1 MEKLNMNSEKRPIGV
16 FASLMAGFDRIAG
29 NPILIIPPLLLDLY
43 LWFGPHLK
51 ISTLIT
57 QFMTDV
63 YRTPGVESLNSE
75 QLVFLRESMTVLAER
90 YNLFSSLSSVPAG
103 MPFNIMF
110 AILASFLIG
119 LPSLMALR
127 MPVTTPLGLPI
138 SYDLQDPV
146 VVVSLWLVFG
156 LVGLGLGGLYHRNL
170 AKQLAPETNFASGW
184 TIWIRLII
192 LAVLGY
198 LVVFI
203 FFTASA
209 LIGGEAGIMYVA
221 LPIAFIAGMY
231 LAFTPHGIVRFRY
244 GIFKAIRESVRLVR
258 WNFFPAVSYIFI
270 AFMVMWVTTT
280 QIWVLPDEDSW
291 FMLLAMLGH
300 AFLSATL
307 LAGSYAFFQGRHS
320 WLTEGLTAKRVETLN
335 GEPSEGESADT

>member
-1 MEKLNMNSEKRPIGV
+1 MEKLNINSEKRPIGV

-90 YNLFSSLSSVPAG
+90 YNLFSNLSSVPAG

-138 SYDLQDPV
+138 SYDLQDPAL
-146 VVVSLWLVFG
+146 VVSLWLVFG

-170 AKQLAPETNFASGW
+170 AKQLAPEKK
-184 TIWIRLII
+184 
-192 LAVLGY
+192 
-198 LVVFI
+198 I
-203 FFTASA
+203 FQ
-209 LIGGEAGIMYVA
+209 
-221 LPIAFIAGMY
+221 
-231 LAFTPHGIVRFRY
+231 
-244 GIFKAIRESVRLVR
+244 
-258 WNFFPAVSYIFI
+258 
-270 AFMVMWVTTT
+270 WVDD
-280 QIWVLPDEDSW
+280 LD
-291 FMLLAMLGH
+291 
-300 AFLSATL
+300 TL
-307 LAGSYAFFQGRHS
+307 NHSRCS
-320 WLTEGLTAKRVETLN
+320 WLSRRLYLFYSVCANRRRGRNHVCRTSDRIHRRNVPGVHPPRHYKIQVRYF
-335 GEPSEGESADT
+335 

>member
-1 MEKLNMNSEKRPIGV
+1 MNSEKHPIGV

-51 ISTLIT
+51 ISTLIM

-75 QLVFLRESMTVLAER
+75 QLVFLRESMTVFAER

-138 SYDLQDPV
+138 SYDLQDPTLV
-146 VVVSLWLVFG
+146 VLLWLVFG

-170 AKQLAPETNFASGW
+170 AKQLAPETNFSSGW

-231 LAFTPHGIVRFRY
+231 LAFTPHGIVSFRY

-258 WNFFPAVSYIFI
+258 WNFFPAVGYIFI

-300 AFLSATL
+300 SFLSATL

-320 WLTEGLTAKRVETLN
+320 WLTESLSTKPVETLN
-335 GEPSEGESADT
+335 GDPSEGESAEP

>member
-1 MEKLNMNSEKRPIGV
+1 MNSEKRPIGV

-51 ISTLIT
+51 ISTLMT
-57 QFMTDV
+57 QFMAEV

-75 QLVFLRESMTVLAER
+75 QLVFLRESMIAITER
-90 YNLFSSLSSVPAG
+90 YNLFSTLSTVPAG
-103 MPFNIMF
+103 MPFNILF

-127 MPVTTPLGLPI
+127 MPVMTPLGLPI
-138 SYDLQDPV
+138 SYDLQDPELV
-146 VVVSLWLVFG
+146 VFLWFIFG
-156 LVGLGLGGLYHRNL
+156 MVGLGLGGLYHRNL
-170 AKQLAPETNFASGW
+170 AKQLAPEMDFSNGW
-184 TIWIRLII
+184 TIWIRLIM

-198 LVVFI
+198 LAVI
-203 FFTASA
+203 LFFTASA

-221 LPIAFIAGMY
+221 IPMAFIAGIY

-244 GIFKAIRESVRLVR
+244 GILKAIRESVRLVR

-270 AFMVMWVTTT
+270 AFMIMWVTTT
-280 QIWVLPDEDSW
+280 QIWVLPGEDSW
-291 FMLLAMLGH
+291 FMLLALLGH

-307 LAGSYAFFQGRHS
+307 LAGSYAFFQGRQS
-320 WLTEGLTAKRVETLN
+320 PLMESLPAKRIETLS
-335 GEPSEGESADT
+335 GESSEGESIES